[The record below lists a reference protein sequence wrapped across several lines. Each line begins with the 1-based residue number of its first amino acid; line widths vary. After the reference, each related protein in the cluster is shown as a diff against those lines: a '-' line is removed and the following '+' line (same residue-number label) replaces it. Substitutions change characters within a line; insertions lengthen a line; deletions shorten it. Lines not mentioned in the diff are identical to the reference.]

1 MIFGIAHS
9 EYAPLT
15 RKVDEDNARLKNHAP
30 SRIPSNQSAALF
42 ARQAPHFLTAVY
54 NLPTEK
60 LEEYLATARLTLE
73 RLPSDIDREPLIQTA
88 LQELMESGKDVR
100 QRFQQMLVD
109 QPEVATRV
117 LMLSISAITNLHVAD
132 NVSKSL
138 KLRAEGN

>member
-1 MIFGIAHS
+1 M
-9 EYAPLT
+9 EY
-15 RKVDEDNARLKNHAP
+15 
-30 SRIPSNQSAALF
+30 
-42 ARQAPHFLTAVY
+42 
-54 NLPTEK
+54 LPTEK